1 MVNNF
6 TNINKTKER
15 LESDG
20 QQFYQYQQNKT
31 INDAITILIVIW
43 DKCKIY
49 SGGEVLEIHLNQ
61 LLFCVNKIDLL
72 LKILSKKCM
81 I

>member
-6 TNINKTKER
+6 TNINKTKQS
-15 LESDG
+15 LNSDG

-43 DKCKIY
+43 DKCK
-49 SGGEVLEIHLNQ
+49 N
-61 LLFCVNKIDLL
+61 LFWRRSFGNSFESII
-72 LKILSKKCM
+72 ILCK
-81 I
+81 